1 MHDIKTF
8 CFCIDTRKLGKSERP
23 LLVQLSWHRDDRE
36 GRFLLKSASA
46 KFTNKFFDLGKNE
59 TQFKRRLSRREKKE
73 LKKQRK
79 QAALKEV
86 NTKQDGDTVIAQ
98 QLYDEKPESSLTRSI
113 SNPEAVMKRR
123 REQKIQQRLA
133 KYQTGDGQQRGGTL
147 KIFAESLKPEIPY
160 KTILASINQTSDT
173 IVKDALEK
181 FQLENEDPS
190 EYCLVMTKIPPGE
203 NPGPGRESVVKDQ
216 DCPLAI
222 QSSWPA
228 SRGFLTF
235 HLRKRITVPGHKK
248 NMQKQK
254 SAAELQADKRAAE
267 RLAHQSE
274 KDQEA
279 EEKPEDL
286 PFFIEVLPEE
296 AHNNYD
302 ARIFHIKQNRTIIGS
317 SPTPLSDQYITLF
330 APDILAEHCY
340 LESVDGEVTITPANA
355 DAEVVVDDIPIYETV
370 LLDHGSFVIIANSY
384 MFQFNNPKGGKQHS
398 IAIASNNA
406 STLSPGKS
414 QNESFG
420 QLRRCVHLFC
430 LMLLS
435 IFGVFLCSR
444 D

>member
-1 MHDIKTF
+1 M
-8 CFCIDTRKLGKSERP
+8 
-23 LLVQLSWHRDDRE
+23 LVQLSWHRDDRE

-46 KFTNKFFDLGKNE
+46 KVANKFFDLGKTE

-79 QAALKEV
+79 QGAVKDENEKPKGETAISQL
-86 NTKQDGDTVIAQ
+86 
-98 QLYDEKPESSLTRSI
+98 LYDEKPESSLTRSI

-133 KYQTGDGQQRGGTL
+133 KYQAGDGQQRGGTL

-181 FQLENEDPS
+181 FQLENENPA

-235 HLRKRITVPGHKK
+235 HLRKRMTVPGHKK
-248 NMQKQK
+248 NMPKQK

-267 RLAHQSE
+267 RLAHQNE
-274 KDQEA
+274 VDD
-279 EEKPEDL
+279 EEKPKEWPYL
-286 PFFIEVLPEE
+286 VEVLPEE
-296 AHNNYD
+296 AQGNYD
-302 ARIFHIKQNRTIIGS
+302 ARVFDIQPNRTIVGS
-317 SPTPLSDQYITLF
+317 SSTPLSEQYILLY
-330 APDILAEHCY
+330 APRVHPEHCIIDN
-340 LESVDGEVTITPANA
+340 SDGVVTLTPANA
-355 DAEVVVDDIPIYETV
+355 DAEVVVDDVPIHQTV
-370 LLDHGSFVIIANSY
+370 FLEHGAFVIIAHSF
-384 MFQFNNPKGGKQHS
+384 MFQFNNPQNKQN
-398 IAIASNNA
+398 IAAASEPV
-406 STLSPGKS
+406 TSPKELLNKS
-414 QNESFG
+414 
-420 QLRRCVHLFC
+420 RR
-430 LMLLS
+430 
-435 IFGVFLCSR
+435 
-444 D
+444 

>member
-1 MHDIKTF
+1 MI
-8 CFCIDTRKLGKSERP
+8 CVSDTRKLGKSERP

-46 KFTNKFFDLGKNE
+46 KVTSKFYDLGKND
-59 TQFKRRLSRREKKE
+59 TQFKRRLSKREKKE

-79 QAALKEV
+79 QGILKES
-86 NTKQDGDTVIAQ
+86 GDRSNVDTAIAQ

-133 KYQTGDGQQRGGTL
+133 KYQAGDGQQRGGTL

-181 FQLENEDPS
+181 FQLENEDPL
-190 EYCLVMTKIPPGE
+190 EYCLVMRKIPAGE

-235 HLRKRITVPGHKK
+235 HLRKRTTVSGHKR
-248 NMQKQK
+248 NTPKQK

-274 KDQEA
+274 KEA
-279 EEKPEDL
+279 DEKPEEL
-286 PFFIEVLPEE
+286 PYLLEVLPEDMQDS
-296 AHNNYD
+296 YD
-302 ARIFHIKQNRTIIGS
+302 ARIFPIKHNQTIIGS
-317 SPTPLSDQYITLF
+317 SPAPLSDQYIPLY
-330 APDILAEHCY
+330 APDIFPEHCVI
-340 LESVDGEVTITPANA
+340 ESSDGMVTISPANP
-355 DAEVVVDDIPIYETV
+355 DARVIVNDTDIYETV
-370 LLDHGSFVIIANSY
+370 PLEPGSFIIIANSF
-384 MFQFNNPKGGKQHS
+384 MFQYNESKINQQKGQGPDQNSRH
-398 IAIASNNA
+398 
-406 STLSPGKS
+406 LSPYGAKS
-414 QNESFG
+414 HET
-420 QLRRCVHLFC
+420 R
-430 LMLLS
+430 
-435 IFGVFLCSR
+435 
-444 D
+444 